1 MEHRERK
8 TALVTGASR
17 GIGKGIAIALAKKGY
32 DLAITY
38 SQHSDEADAVSKE
51 IKQLYGTECMVCQ
64 ASLEDANVPAE
75 LIKKTTDYFQG
86 LDLLVNNAGVT
97 IFEDILDLKHSTIN
111 KLFSLDFKAYLLLIH
126 ETASYMVRKKI
137 RGSIV
142 NITSSRGQRA
152 YPGDAIYGGIK
163 AAIERAA
170 QSIALDLSPYGI
182 RVNCV
187 APGCTMI
194 REENDFYRSLAPKIP
209 LERIGSIEDI
219 GNAVSWLASEEASY
233 VTGVTLRVDGGLI
246 LAGMPEFEPK
256 DKIDRGW
263 GFVPKRQL

>member
-1 MEHRERK
+1 MERKERK

-17 GIGKGIAIALAKKGY
+17 GIGKGIALVLAKKGY

-38 SQHSDEADAVSKE
+38 SQHSGEAEAVSRE
-51 IKQLYGTECMVCQ
+51 IKQKYGTECMFYQ
-64 ASLEDANVPAE
+64 ASLEDADVPAE
-75 LIKKTTDYFQG
+75 LVKKTTDRFQR

-97 IFEDILDLKHSTIN
+97 AFEDILDLKHGTIN
-111 KLFSLDFKAYLLLIH
+111 KLFSLDFRAYLLMIH
-126 ETASYMVRKKI
+126 EAASFMVREKI
-137 RGSIV
+137 KGSIV
-142 NITSSRGQRA
+142 NITSSRGERA
-152 YPGDAIYGGIK
+152 YPGDAIYGGMK
-163 AAIERAA
+163 AALERAT

-194 REENDFYRSLAPKIP
+194 KDENDFYRKLAPKIP

-219 GNAVSWLASEEASY
+219 GNAVAWLASGEASY

-246 LAGMPEFEPK
+246 LAGMPEMEPK
-256 DKIDRGW
+256 DKVDRGW
-263 GFVPKRQL
+263 GFVPQRQL